1 MSSSASAPGELPAD
15 RVGETGSALDHD
27 IRAVA
32 ACYLGICW
40 PGVGDDLNSLPFRG
54 RDRVLSQKPSA
65 TAQG

>member
-1 MSSSASAPGELPAD
+1 
-15 RVGETGSALDHD
+15 VGETGSALDHD

-54 RDRVLSQKPSA
+54 RDRVLS
-65 TAQG
+65 